1 MSVLLS
7 LCLDEAAKPEQNNES
22 LSVPLYQEIKNLIL
36 NSSLTIKF
44 GQFSITRNR
53 PVVLNYGIHQT
64 MAGFQRITTDF
75 PFFLLVHKENCTST
89 RNKYKLIK
97 SVVVS

>member
-22 LSVPLYQEIKNLIL
+22 LSVPLYQEIKNVIL
-36 NSSLTIKF
+36 NLSVTIKYLV
-44 GQFSITRNR
+44 N
-53 PVVLNYGIHQT
+53 
-64 MAGFQRITTDF
+64 
-75 PFFLLVHKENCTST
+75 FFLLVHNENCMCT
-89 RNKYKLIK
+89 RNKFKLIK